1 MSVIKMVK
9 ELNNSEVIEVMRM
22 NKDTILIMIEA
33 AVILTLALPKPVGT
47 VLSLIILVPVVIYLI
62 VDIVKNGNREKK

>member
-1 MSVIKMVK
+1 MMVK

-22 NKDTILIMIEA
+22 NKDTILIMIAA